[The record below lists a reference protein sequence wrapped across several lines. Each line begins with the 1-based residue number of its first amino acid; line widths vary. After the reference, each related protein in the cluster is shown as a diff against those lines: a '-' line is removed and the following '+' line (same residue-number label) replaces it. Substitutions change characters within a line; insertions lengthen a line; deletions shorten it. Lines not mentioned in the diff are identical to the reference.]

1 MSGFCAVNM
10 TVTVTDSLPK
20 SAEEATPTTP
30 RPGKT
35 FTDALEEQSQAED
48 AAAKTPTRDSF
59 AGVLGQKPLPD
70 IPFTPVHSAPEPKA
84 EDRTSSSR
92 EASQISTGSGESSQ
106 DIKMKD
112 DDGMDGSEVEDN
124 ADEDN
129 TRPSKKKKGQ
139 RFFCKDFPPCE
150 LSFTRSEHLARHI
163 R

>member
-1 MSGFCAVNM
+1 M
-10 TVTVTDSLPK
+10 TVAVAEPLPK
-20 SAEEATPTTP
+20 PAEEATPTTP

-35 FTDALEEQSQAED
+35 FADALEEQSQAED
-48 AAAKTPTRDSF
+48 PAAKTPTRDSF
-59 AGVLGQKPLPD
+59 GGVLGQKPLPD
-70 IPFTPVHSAPEPKA
+70 TPFTPGQAASDLKT
-84 EDRTSSSR
+84 EDRASSSR
-92 EASQISTGSGESSQ
+92 EASQISTGSGDSSQ

-112 DDGMDGSEVEDN
+112 DDDMEGSDVDDN